1 MNLLFIIFNIL
12 IPITISTCNDNI
24 AVYNESCPSSFSIP
38 DCNYMS
44 SNLDTICGTIATGW
58 EILNGNDCH
67 IKGTNYGCNFLD
79 GTNSSSDK
87 VMCCSQSTISSTS
100 SPSISASAINSALL
114 VLDVSN
120 NSTNSMVIS
129 VESSG
134 ISTKTSSPTSTCAYR
149 TYNTAS
155 DFSGTQ
161 GKNGWYY
168 GYYSSGVFTQFT
180 HYQTTSYTSS
190 LAWNYNPNSYGYIS
204 SNIMMPNGA
213 ATCGTT
219 SYGNIAPVLRWY
231 NPMGACYQ
239 DVTIYFSISPSTANV
254 ISLKANGNTL
264 YSSSAHVS
272 YNNYFNVYSMFSL
285 ELSVGPLNG
294 NCDAGQ
300 TTYSLIISAMG
311 SSNTV
316 IPSKSVSVSSSFSP
330 SPRFSAYSSNTIIN
344 TNSIVKS
351 ISNTASASASATVF
365 YLGNWTDLG
374 QNNYAMA
381 DIPPAPLV
389 DLTIAKCQLYC
400 WVNPLCGLI
409 VVETPCTTISLDD
422 PEVNTVVCSKC
433 WLKLTSGWIVSADD
447 TSKTIMLY
455 DRVYPPTTTSIVS
468 KTTTAS
474 IKPTDSIVNS
484 KSTSRS
490 PLASYSSLKSYT
502 ISSSSSQSKTSTVS
516 IESTDSLR
524 NSKTN
529 TATASSSATVFYTG
543 NWTDYGDVYFT
554 GQVGVTGSTT
564 IHQCMIACWL
574 NPLCGGISV
583 NWACSNI
590 RLDSSQIYTFL
601 CENCRLIPK
610 STEMDTYPGTFNQH
624 AEWKSFIIYDKIF
637 PPTTSV
643 ISSKTSTISAIPTSS
658 LVMYSSYNMC
668 TNNGKTI
675 ILPFPGS
682 YTILRTNELGNQY
695 TNNMNCDMTIAG
707 GNARQAFQ
715 INFTSF
721 NTEQCCDF
729 FKIYDSSGAQVFSNA
744 GTTIP
749 NSFFISST
757 SIRLQMTTDGSVVSS
772 GVIVQ
777 VYLLL
782 LSASPSTSTS
792 NSPRESRTSSRSGL
806 LSNSGYPSNTMTS
819 SQSLSKTSTS
829 SVSNSNS
836 AYGSITNTPNPS
848 FSKSVRETYSSKFTN
863 TDSSKTTNYQT
874 LSGSTSMSSTAINS
888 YTATSS
894 ASVSNSPSVS
904 QTSSKSN
911 SKSGLLSK
919 SITQTI
925 TSSLSWSIKP
935 TLSVSPTYSS
945 SISPSQFIKLSNNEI
960 GARLVNSFI
969 GNKTSLSL
977 NETKKIF
984 HSVKHLPAD
993 QIKNLLRTAGVL
1005 TLGGNPDVPFQVTT
1019 DTFSFHAQIIPPNPI
1034 NVSTSNLKLNIPNLN
1049 ISGSAVSIITWNE
1062 NPFQVGQKLDTNVLS
1077 VSVSK
1082 LTGQEVSINNL
1093 TEPLQFKYK
1102 LNLDPTDSRIDIA
1115 TYKINCFDNLN
1126 YKITA
1131 SGPSFINLAKNNS
1144 NYIIPCYDKNYS
1156 IGCALNDTLIT
1167 FNCPKP
1173 ELKAKCMYWNTSLEM
1188 WDDQGCSV
1196 VSVSSSELICN
1207 CSHLT
1212 DFGSRFEAVYKS
1224 NKEIF
1229 ADAGSVYSLE
1239 GLEKYKQF
1247 YITFG
1252 ALAIFGFIT
1261 FGIGLYLDIISA
1273 NKYYQSLIRIPVIKE
1288 LKQKTGCLIDICYE
1302 YSVSFSEN
1310 KYDNNKIYEDVE
1322 ENKIENEIENEN
1334 KNSRYNTFKRF
1345 VSIWW
1350 NRLLFQHSHLSAFLR
1365 FDPRMPRLFR
1375 LLIIFVAQFNSLFLT
1390 AFLYA
1395 FKYGDETV
1403 GADVE
1408 TITLVEIITL
1418 AAITAAL
1425 NTPCMT
1431 ILIRMT
1437 NLAGIAEFKWRYPI
1451 LYDELIRRHDFENEL
1466 LLFTNEELDVRKLN
1480 VIKFKQNRISNRSKI
1495 NKNQEDNNNHNH
1507 NNLGAGGD
1515 TEDGIINWIF
1525 SYLCF
1530 KKKKDILKDKG
1541 TIENAYQIATK
1552 PYPKTIKQAAYYSYF
1567 PFHTR
1572 IGGLI
1577 FCVSIGWF
1585 IWCLNYLLL
1594 FAAHHHSS
1602 VSTKM
1607 LTSFGISEITTVFIT
1622 QPIVLFCV
1630 MLITY
1635 GINIILK
1642 KLKCNKKDIKIPSI
1656 YYFSDPFIK
1665 PYSTILSTS
1674 FAYNVFL
1681 NSPAN
1686 LINLVTNDKSVPKNL
1701 GYAPLNGIIESIES
1715 NEIDKITIDERHE
1728 KIVELYELLK
1738 DDKKL
1743 NKLTNVIYIND
1754 LEEYKSYDYKHNSIL
1769 IKEIT
1774 NSDFHFFKVNKTVKK

>member
-1 MNLLFIIFNIL
+1 MNFLFIIFNIL

-24 AVYNESCPSSFSIP
+24 AVYNDSCPSSFSIP
-38 DCNYMS
+38 DCNYIS

-79 GTNSSSDK
+79 GTNSSSNQ
-87 VMCCSQSTISSTS
+87 VMCCSQLTVSSTS
-100 SPSISASAINSALL
+100 SPSVSASAVNSALL

-120 NSTNSMVIS
+120 NSTNTMGIS
-129 VESSG
+129 VGPSG
-134 ISTKTSSPTSTCAYR
+134 ISTKTSSPTSSCAYR
-149 TYNTAS
+149 SYNAAN

-168 GYYSSGVFTQFT
+168 GYYNSGVWTQFT
-180 HYQTTSYTSS
+180 NYAISS
-190 LAWNYNPNSYGYIS
+190 TGNVGSVVSWNYNSASNGIIS
-204 SNIMMPNGA
+204 STMIMQNGA
-213 ATCGTT
+213 VSCNTPT
-219 SYGNIAPVLRWY
+219 YGNIAPVLRWY
-231 NPMGACYQ
+231 NPIGSCYQ
-239 DVTIYFSISPSTANV
+239 DITIWIT
-254 ISLKANGNTL
+254 LNGNSNSAGSVVSL
-264 YSSSAHVS
+264 SVNGVVIYSMTGVPTINS
-272 YNNYFNVYSMFSL
+272 YFNAYGARSV
-285 ELSVGPLNG
+285 ELSVGPANS
-294 NCDAGQ
+294 NCDYGQ

-316 IPSKSVSVSSSFSP
+316 IPSRSVSVSSSFSP
-330 SPRFSAYSSNTIIN
+330 SPRFSTYSSNTIMN

-351 ISNTASASASATVF
+351 ISNTASASATATVF

-374 QNNYAMA
+374 QNNYAMG
-381 DIPPAPLV
+381 DIGMIGSM
-389 DLTIAKCQLYC
+389 TIRNCQMNC
-400 WVNPLCGLI
+400 WLNPLCGLI
-409 VVETPCTTISLDD
+409 VVTNPCNTISLDSND
-422 PEVNTVVCSKC
+422 VNTVVCGQC
-433 WLKLTSGWIVSADD
+433 WLKLTSGWVISAD
-447 TSKTIMLY
+447 SVSRSIMLY
-455 DRVYPPTTTSIVS
+455 DRVYPPTTTSI
-468 KTTTAS
+468 KTIT
-474 IKPTDSIVNS
+474 
-484 KSTSRS
+484 
-490 PLASYSSLKSYT
+490 
-502 ISSSSSQSKTSTVS
+502 
-516 IESTDSLR
+516 
-524 NSKTN
+524 
-529 TATASSSATVFYTG
+529 SSASPY
-543 NWTDYGDVYFT
+543 
-554 GQVGVTGSTT
+554 
-564 IHQCMIACWL
+564 
-574 NPLCGGISV
+574 
-583 NWACSNI
+583 
-590 RLDSSQIYTFL
+590 
-601 CENCRLIPK
+601 
-610 STEMDTYPGTFNQH
+610 
-624 AEWKSFIIYDKIF
+624 
-637 PPTTSV
+637 
-643 ISSKTSTISAIPTSS
+643 PTSS

-668 TNNGKTI
+668 NNNGLTI
-675 ILPFPGS
+675 NLPFPES
-682 YTILRTNELGNQY
+682 YTILRTNEPGTNY
-695 TNNMNCDMTIAG
+695 VNNMNCAMTIGG

-715 INFTSF
+715 INITTF
-721 NTEQCCDF
+721 NTEGCCDY
-729 FKIYDSSGAQVFSNA
+729 FKIFDASGTQVFSSS
-744 GTTIP
+744 GTAIP
-749 NSFFISST
+749 SVFYISSN
-757 SIRLQMTTDGSVVSS
+757 SIRLQAISDGSVVLS
-772 GVIVQ
+772 GVV
-777 VYLLL
+777 VRVSLYL
-782 LSASPSTSTS
+782 LSASPSPSAS
-792 NSPRESRTSSRSGL
+792 NSPFGSRTSSSSGL
-806 LSNSGYPSNTMTS
+806 SSNSGYPSNTMTS

-829 SVSNSNS
+829 SVSVSNS
-836 AYGSITNTPNPS
+836 AYSSITNTPIPS
-848 FSKSVRETYSSKFTN
+848 ISKSARETYSSKFTN

-874 LSGSTSMSSTAINS
+874 LSGSISMTPTAIKSN
-888 YTATSS
+888 TATSS
-894 ASVSNSPSVS
+894 PSISNSPSVS

-911 SKSGLLSK
+911 SNSALASA

-935 TLSVSPTYSS
+935 TLSVSSTYSS

-960 GARLVNSFI
+960 GAKLVNSFI

-977 NETKKIF
+977 NETTAIF
-984 HSVKHLPAD
+984 HSVRNLPAA
-993 QIKNLLRTAGVL
+993 QITHLLRTAGVL
-1005 TLGGNPDVPFQVTT
+1005 TLVGNPDVPFQIST
-1019 DTFSFHAQIIPPNPI
+1019 DTFSFHAQIIPPKPI

-1082 LTGQEVSINNL
+1082 LSGQEVPIHNL

-1102 LNLDPTDSRIDIA
+1102 LNLDPTDNRIDIA

-1196 VSVSSSELICN
+1196 VSVTSSELICN

-1224 NKEIF
+1224 NKDIF
-1229 ADAGSVYSLE
+1229 ADAASVYSLE

-1273 NKYYQSLIRIPVIKE
+1273 NKYYQSLIKIPVIKE

-1310 KYDNNKIYEDVE
+1310 KYDNNKIYEDVKE
-1322 ENKIENEIENEN
+1322 DKIRNEIESEN

-1425 NTPCMT
+1425 NTPCIT

-1480 VIKFKQNRISNRSKI
+1480 IIKFKNNRISNRSKI

-1530 KKKKDILKDKG
+1530 KKRKDILKDKG

-1552 PYPKTIKQAAYYSYF
+1552 PYPKTIKQPAYYSYF

-1602 VSTKM
+1602 VSTNM

-1622 QPIVLFCV
+1622 QPIILFCV

-1635 GINIILK
+1635 GINIVMK
-1642 KLKCNKKDIKIPSI
+1642 KLKCTKKDIKIPSI

-1686 LINLVTNDKSVPKNL
+1686 LIDLVTNDKSVPKNL
-1701 GYAPLNGIIESIES
+1701 GYATLNGIIESIES

-1738 DDKKL
+1738 DEKKL
-1743 NKLTNVIYIND
+1743 NKLTNIIYIND

-1774 NSDFHFFKVNKTVKK
+1774 NSDFHFFKVNKTVKNRS

>member
-24 AVYNESCPSSFSIP
+24 VAYTDSCPSSFVIP
-38 DCNYMS
+38 DCNYIS
-44 SNLDTICGTIATGW
+44 SNLDTICQTIATGS

-79 GTNSSSDK
+79 GTNSSSNQ

-134 ISTKTSSPTSTCAYR
+134 ISTKTSSPTSTCAYS
-149 TYNTAS
+149 TYNTAN

-168 GYYSSGVFTQFT
+168 GYYNSGVFTQFT
-180 HYQTTSYTSS
+180 HYQTTTYTSS

-204 SNIMMPNGA
+204 SNIIMPNGA
-213 ATCGTT
+213 TTCGTT

-231 NPMGACYQ
+231 NPIRSCYQ
-239 DVTIYFSISPSTANV
+239 DVTIYFSISPSTSNV
-254 ISLKANGNTL
+254 ISLTVNGNSL

-272 YNNYFNVYSMFSL
+272 YNNYFNVYSISSL

-294 NCDAGQ
+294 NCNAGQ

-311 SSNTV
+311 ASNTV
-316 IPSKSVSVSSSFSP
+316 IPSRSVSVSSSYSP
-330 SPRFSAYSSNTIIN
+330 SPRFSGYS
-344 TNSIVKS
+344 TNSIVNTGSIIKS
-351 ISNTASASASATVF
+351 ISNTA
-365 YLGNWTDLG
+365 
-374 QNNYAMA
+374 
-381 DIPPAPLV
+381 
-389 DLTIAKCQLYC
+389 
-400 WVNPLCGLI
+400 
-409 VVETPCTTISLDD
+409 
-422 PEVNTVVCSKC
+422 
-433 WLKLTSGWIVSADD
+433 
-447 TSKTIMLY
+447 
-455 DRVYPPTTTSIVS
+455 
-468 KTTTAS
+468 
-474 IKPTDSIVNS
+474 
-484 KSTSRS
+484 S
-490 PLASYSSLKSYT
+490 PLASYSSLKSNT
-502 ISSSSSQSKTSTVS
+502 ISASSSQSKTSSAS

-564 IHQCMIACWL
+564 IHQCMISCWL

-624 AEWKSFIIYDKIF
+624 SEWKSFIIYDKIF

-643 ISSKTSTISAIPTSS
+643 ISSRTSTISAYPTSS

-668 TNNGKTI
+668 NNNGKTI

-682 YTILRTNELGNQY
+682 YTILRTNEPGTQY
-695 TNNMNCDMTIAG
+695 TNNLNCAMTIAG
-707 GNARQAFQ
+707 GNAKQVFQ
-715 INFTSF
+715 INITSF
-721 NTEQCCDF
+721 NTETCCDF
-729 FKIYDSSGAQVFSNA
+729 FKIYDASNTQVFSNA
-744 GTTIP
+744 GTVIP
-749 NSFFISST
+749 SVFYISST
-757 SIRLQMTTDGSVVSS
+757 SIRLQMITDGSAVFS

-777 VYLLL
+777 VYLYL
-782 LSASPSTSTS
+782 LSSSPSPSTS
-792 NSPRESRTSSRSGL
+792 NSPRESRTSSGSSL

-836 AYGSITNTPNPS
+836 AYSSISNTPNPS
-848 FSKSVRETYSSKFTN
+848 ASRSVRETYSSKFTN

-888 YTATSS
+888 FTATSS
-894 ASVSNSPSVS
+894 PSVSNSPSIS

-911 SKSGLLSK
+911 SKSGLVSK

-984 HSVKHLPAD
+984 HSIKHLPAG
-993 QIKNLLRTAGVL
+993 QITHLLRTAGVL
-1005 TLGGNPDVPFQVTT
+1005 TLVGNPDVPFQVTT
-1019 DTFSFHAQIIPPNPI
+1019 DTFSFHAQIIPPKPI

-1173 ELKAKCMYWNTSLEM
+1173 ELIAKCMYWNTSLEM

-1224 NKEIF
+1224 NKDIF
-1229 ADAGSVYSLE
+1229 ADAKSVYSLE

-1273 NKYYQSLIRIPVIKE
+1273 NKYYQSLIKIPVIKE

-1552 PYPKTIKQAAYYSYF
+1552 PYPKTIKQPAYYSYF

-1602 VSTKM
+1602 VSTNM

-1686 LINLVTNDKSVPKNL
+1686 LIDLVTNDKSVPKNL

-1738 DDKKL
+1738 DEKKL

-1774 NSDFHFFKVNKTVKK
+1774 NSDFDFFKVNKTVKNRS

>member
-38 DCNYMS
+38 DCNYIS

-67 IKGTNYGCNFLD
+67 IKGTNYGCNYLD
-79 GTNSSSDK
+79 GTNSSSNQ

-100 SPSISASAINSALL
+100 SPSISGTPINSALL

-120 NSTNSMVIS
+120 NSTNSMVVS

-134 ISTKTSSPTSTCAYR
+134 ISTKTSSTTSTCSYR
-149 TYNTAS
+149 TYNAAN
-155 DFSGTQ
+155 DFSATQ

-168 GYYSSGVFTQFT
+168 GYYNGAGTYTQFT
-180 HYQTTSYTSS
+180 NYAISS
-190 LAWNYNPNSYGYIS
+190 TGSVGSVVSWNYNSASNGIIS
-204 SNIMMPNGA
+204 STMIMQNGA
-213 ATCGTT
+213 VSCNTPT
-219 SYGNIAPVLRWY
+219 YGNIAPVLRWY
-231 NPMGACYQ
+231 NPIGSCYQ
-239 DVTIYFSISPSTANV
+239 DITIWIT
-254 ISLKANGNTL
+254 LNGNVNSAGSVVSL
-264 YSSSAHVS
+264 SVNGVVIYSMTGVPSINS
-272 YNNYFNVYSMFSL
+272 YFNAYGARSV
-285 ELSVGPLNG
+285 ELSVGPANS
-294 NCDAGQ
+294 NCDYGQ
-300 TTYSLIISAMG
+300 STYSLNISPMG
-311 SSNTV
+311 PSNTV
-316 IPSKSVSVSSSFSP
+316 IASRSNTVSSSFSP
-330 SPRFSAYSSNTIIN
+330 SPRFSAYRTNTIIN

-351 ISNTASASASATVF
+351 ISNTASASATATVF
-365 YLGNWTDLG
+365 YTGNWNDLG
-374 QNNYAMA
+374 QIDYAGA
-381 DIPPAPLV
+381 DILPAPF
-389 DLTIAKCQLYC
+389 LTYVTIYQCSLNC
-400 WVNPLCGLI
+400 WLNPLCGVI
-409 VVETPCTTISLDD
+409 AVESPCNTISLNSS
-422 PEVNTVVCSKC
+422 EINTVICPRC
-433 WLKLTSGWIVSADD
+433 WLKYTSGWNIRDS
-447 TSKTIMLY
+447 TTIKSIMLY
-455 DRVYPPTTTSIVS
+455 DRVYPPTTTSIRTLTS
-468 KTTTAS
+468 
-474 IKPTDSIVNS
+474 
-484 KSTSRS
+484 ST
-490 PLASYSSLKSYT
+490 
-502 ISSSSSQSKTSTVS
+502 
-516 IESTDSLR
+516 
-524 NSKTN
+524 
-529 TATASSSATVFYTG
+529 
-543 NWTDYGDVYFT
+543 
-554 GQVGVTGSTT
+554 
-564 IHQCMIACWL
+564 
-574 NPLCGGISV
+574 
-583 NWACSNI
+583 
-590 RLDSSQIYTFL
+590 
-601 CENCRLIPK
+601 
-610 STEMDTYPGTFNQH
+610 
-624 AEWKSFIIYDKIF
+624 
-637 PPTTSV
+637 
-643 ISSKTSTISAIPTSS
+643 SAIPTSS

-668 TNNGKTI
+668 NNNGQTI
-675 ILPFPGS
+675 NLPFSGS
-682 YTILRTNELGNQY
+682 YTILRTNEAGTQY
-695 TNNMNCDMTIAG
+695 INSMNCAMTING
-707 GNARQAFQ
+707 GNARQVFQ
-715 INFTSF
+715 INITSF
-721 NTEQCCDF
+721 DTEACCDP
-729 FKIYDSSGAQVFSNA
+729 FKIFDSSGAQVYSNA
-744 GTTIP
+744 GNVIP
-749 NSFFISST
+749 SVFYISSN
-757 SIRLQMTTDGSVVSS
+757 SIRLQMTSDGSVVLS
-772 GVIVQ
+772 GVVVKISL
-777 VYLLL
+777 YL
-782 LSASPSTSTS
+782 LSASSSPSTS
-792 NSPRESRTSSRSGL
+792 NSPRESRTLSGSAS
-806 LSNSGYPSNTMTS
+806 LSNSGYSSNTMSS
-819 SQSLSKTSTS
+819 SQSLSKTYTS
-829 SVSNSNS
+829 SVSVSNS
-836 AYGSITNTPNPS
+836 AYSSITNTPIPS
-848 FSKSVRETYSSKFTN
+848 ISKSSRETLTSKNSN
-863 TDSSKTTNYQT
+863 TPTVNPTT
-874 LSGSTSMSSTAINS
+874 TSRI
-888 YTATSS
+888 
-894 ASVSNSPSVS
+894 SNSPSI
-904 QTSSKSN
+904 TSSVSKSSSSTGSTSISN
-911 SKSGLLSK
+911 SIIASHTINS
-919 SITQTI
+919 TQTAINTQSYINSVSEYSSSSHTPTNTISSTI

-935 TLSVSPTYSS
+935 TLSVSSTYSS

-960 GARLVNSFI
+960 GAKLVNSFI

-977 NETKKIF
+977 NETTAIF
-984 HSVKHLPAD
+984 HSVRNLPAA
-993 QIKNLLRTAGVL
+993 QITHLLRTAGVL
-1005 TLGGNPDVPFQVTT
+1005 TLVGNPDVPFQIAT
-1019 DTFSFHAQIIPPNPI
+1019 DTFSFHAQIIPPKPI

-1196 VSVSSSELICN
+1196 VSVTSSELICN

-1224 NKEIF
+1224 NKDIF
-1229 ADAGSVYSLE
+1229 ADAASVYSLE
-1239 GLEKYKQF
+1239 GLEKYRQF

-1273 NKYYQSLIRIPVIKE
+1273 NKYYQSLIKIPVIKE
-1288 LKQKTGCLIDICYE
+1288 LKQKTGSLIDICYE

-1322 ENKIENEIENEN
+1322 EDKIGNKIESEN

-1425 NTPCMT
+1425 NTPCIT

-1530 KKKKDILKDKG
+1530 KKRKDILKDKG

-1552 PYPKTIKQAAYYSYF
+1552 PYPKTIKQPAYYSYF

-1602 VSTKM
+1602 VSTNM

-1622 QPIVLFCV
+1622 QPIILFCV

-1635 GINIILK
+1635 GINIMMK
-1642 KLKCNKKDIKIPSI
+1642 KLKCTKKDIKIPSI

-1686 LINLVTNDKSVPKNL
+1686 LIDLVTNDKSVPKNL

-1738 DDKKL
+1738 DEKKL

-1774 NSDFHFFKVNKTVKK
+1774 NSNFDFFKVNKTIKNRS